1 MDSGNSP
8 HNRKGLNTRLV
19 PPGGP
24 ADPPETSRRRT
35 IVIVTALFTILLGA
49 AVGVLVFLPADD
61 IQTVSAPPLEE
72 KQVVPAPAELSTTP
86 EESQQSKA
94 VVPAES
100 AAANQ
105 AREQVWALKIEAEA
119 QRTSEWGEDS
129 YKQIMMQLEE
139 ADTLLSEGAFTS
151 ATAQY
156 QTIRADLQS
165 LLDSKSERY
174 QQALTA
180 GQRGLMEEQPEA
192 AGEHFRRALML
203 EPSSRDAQAGL
214 EQAEK
219 LATLLAGYRNALL
232 LEEQG
237 RLEEALEQLDLLV
250 KQGTIY
256 DPADKARKRIQDKM
270 DELVFEREMNKLY
283 SALEAQDF
291 SSARNSVQILE
302 QLGVHLQEVEQAAA
316 LMAERQTRAEIERL
330 KGEAEN
336 YRDGEQWQRA
346 LDAYERILRLD
357 SNLLFATAGQEEAA
371 RRVEL
376 DTSMRDAI
384 DRPQRLQD
392 EGQQAAAAGLLSYAR
407 QIQPRG
413 PRLESQIESLE
424 TQLKTARTP
433 VPVTLESDNQTHVT
447 IYHVGR
453 LAPFLTKTI
462 ILKPGTYTV
471 VGSRSGYRDVR
482 KKITISMDGSEHRYD
497 IRCEDAI

>member
-19 PPGGP
+19 PPGGA
-24 ADPPETSRRRT
+24 ADPPETRRRRT
-35 IVIVTALFTILLGA
+35 LVIVAALFTILLGA

-72 KQVVPAPAELSTTP
+72 KQEVPAPPELIAAP
-86 EESQQSKA
+86 DESQQSET

-119 QRTSEWGEDS
+119 QRIGEWGEAS
-129 YKQIMMQLEE
+129 YKPIMARLEE
-139 ADTLLSEGAFTS
+139 ADILLSEGALTS
-151 ATAQY
+151 ATARY
-156 QTIRADLQS
+156 KVIRADLQS
-165 LLDSKSERY
+165 LLDSKSDRY
-174 QQALTA
+174 QEALTE
-180 GQRGLMEEQPEA
+180 GQRGLTEEQPEA

-203 EPSSRDAQAGL
+203 EPSSQDAQAGL

-219 LATLLAGYRNALL
+219 LATVLAGYRNALS
-232 LEEQG
+232 LEEEG

-250 KQGTIY
+250 EEGTIY
-256 DPADKARKRIQDKM
+256 EPAVEARRRIQDQM

-291 SSARNSVQILE
+291 STALNSLQILE

-316 LMAERQTRAEIERL
+316 LLAERQSRAEIERL

-336 YRDGEQWQRA
+336 HRDGEQWQKT
-346 LDAYERILRLD
+346 LEAYERILRLD

-392 EGQQAAAAGLLSYAR
+392 EGQQAAAAGLLAYAR

-413 PRLESQIESLE
+413 PRLKSQIETLE
-424 TQLKTARTP
+424 TLLKTSRTP
-433 VPVTLESDNQTHVT
+433 VAVTLESDNQTQVT

-482 KKITISMDGSEHRYD
+482 KQITISMDGSEHRYD
-497 IRCEDAI
+497 IRCEEAI